1 MQPAS
6 TRDTRGRNLLPRRR
20 LVEFILGRPEPVVV
34 LDAAAGTGKSIL
46 LAEIAGRLGTVVHAA
61 DTAPEDAAPEETV
74 LWDIQAAARP
84 QGLPERFLSRKGRIV
99 IAKRPETPLPGLTRA
114 TAYGHVFSLG
124 TRDLLF
130 TQNELAGHVGA
141 VAAERAMVA
150 SGGWPLL
157 ASSFGGR
164 APSDETMRQ
173 FLTTEFLQPLPASA
187 LVGLKELLSGGV
199 ALLGDEDRLAPLA
212 RRGPAGKLEFAV
224 EALRGPLA
232 AAIDIVLGQRSSV
245 PAEAKAVGEAYAA
258 RGQMT
263 EAILTLQKAG
273 FLDLALRTFIDAAD
287 RFFIYYYGS
296 EALDRVLAGFPI
308 EFSMQHDA
316 VVFSLALQA
325 CKRGDVA
332 LARRLL
338 AERFG
343 KAANDP
349 SKVFV
354 AGSSFSKEFRAF
366 RLVLLIYEDVF
377 FTAELLEQVFTLLA
391 EFPSDAHLE
400 RGTFYNSILEFY
412 MRSRRFTEAEDV
424 ASRAR
429 YHYDQARAPMLSFYI
444 ALHRAIMRLMMGDAL
459 AARKHAADAATC
471 LAGVTFGSPSDAR
484 LLALLKACIDY
495 ESGKPEPLARFLS
508 LELDEFSHGE
518 IWPSLIEF
526 ALHYGSQAL
535 SEHFSTIDARS
546 FLDRWRVYQVSNRQF
561 RRMIEIREAAVL
573 QNGNRWQ
580 EAAERLAGI
589 ESRISKAWV
598 LAAGDEL
605 TRLGGR
611 DEIALA
617 LIWLRYLVH
626 EMPTRP
632 NLDRQ
637 LVAML
642 NNLQLTERQRI
653 GVGIWLAHVNKR
665 QRNLSAARA
674 LLQKTFENAARL
686 GAVAPLAEE
695 RVFLSELVDH
705 RRISEFLDTSE
716 PVRQV
721 MRRLRGGRL
730 PNTALGA
737 KIGLSRRETKILLMI
752 SEGGSNKFIA
762 NALGL
767 SEATVKFHLG
777 NVYRKFGCRKRKEAI
792 SAARALGLVT

>member
-1 MQPAS
+1 M
-6 TRDTRGRNLLPRRR
+6 
-20 LVEFILGRPEPVVV
+20 
-34 LDAAAGTGKSIL
+34 
-46 LAEIAGRLGTVVHAA
+46 
-61 DTAPEDAAPEETV
+61 
-74 LWDIQAAARP
+74 
-84 QGLPERFLSRKGRIV
+84 
-99 IAKRPETPLPGLTRA
+99 
-114 TAYGHVFSLG
+114 
-124 TRDLLF
+124 
-130 TQNELAGHVGA
+130 
-141 VAAERAMVA
+141 
-150 SGGWPLL
+150 
-157 ASSFGGR
+157 
-164 APSDETMRQ
+164 
-173 FLTTEFLQPLPASA
+173 
-187 LVGLKELLSGGV
+187 
-199 ALLGDEDRLAPLA
+199 
-212 RRGPAGKLEFAV
+212 
-224 EALRGPLA
+224 
-232 AAIDIVLGQRSSV
+232 
-245 PAEAKAVGEAYAA
+245 
-258 RGQMT
+258 
-263 EAILTLQKAG
+263 
-273 FLDLALRTFIDAAD
+273 
-287 RFFIYYYGS
+287 
-296 EALDRVLAGFPI
+296 
-308 EFSMQHDA
+308 
-316 VVFSLALQA
+316 
-325 CKRGDVA
+325 
-332 LARRLL
+332 
-338 AERFG
+338 
-343 KAANDP
+343 
-349 SKVFV
+349 
-354 AGSSFSKEFRAF
+354 
-366 RLVLLIYEDVF
+366 
-377 FTAELLEQVFTLLA
+377 
-391 EFPSDAHLE
+391 
-400 RGTFYNSILEFY
+400 
-412 MRSRRFTEAEDV
+412 
-424 ASRAR
+424 
-429 YHYDQARAPMLSFYI
+429 
-444 ALHRAIMRLMMGDAL
+444 
-459 AARKHAADAATC
+459 
-471 LAGVTFGSPSDAR
+471 
-484 LLALLKACIDY
+484 LKACIDY